1 MPATTTAL
9 RSFLGFASYY
19 RRFIQGFSKIAGP
32 LHDLVAKG
40 NARHKKKGADIS
52 KLWDQQHQ
60 KAFEEL
66 KTALT
71 TAPVLGFAEF
81 TKPFILETD
90 ASHDGLSAIL
100 SQDQDG
106 QRRVLAYASRRL
118 RPTEKNQANYSS
130 MKLEFLALK
139 WAITEKFRHY
149 LLAPSSMSSQTT
161 TPWSISELPPWVPLS
176 KDGLPNSPSFTS
188 R

>member
-1 MPATTTAL
+1 MPATTVVL
-9 RSFLGFASYY
+9 PRFLGFASYY
-19 RRFIQGFSKIAGP
+19 RRFIQSFSKIAVP

-40 NARHKKKGADIS
+40 NARHRKKGADIS
-52 KLWDQQHQ
+52 NLWDQQHQ

-90 ASHDGLSAIL
+90 ASHDGLSVIL
-100 SQDQDG
+100 SQDQDE

-118 RPTEKNQANYSS
+118 CTTKKNQANYSTT
-130 MKLEFLALK
+130 KLEFLALK
-139 WAITEKFRHY
+139 WAVTERFRHY
-149 LLAPSSMSSQTT
+149 LWASSSRSSQTT
-161 TPWSISELPPWVPLS
+161 TPCSISELPPGCP
-176 KDGLPNSPSFTS
+176 
-188 R
+188 